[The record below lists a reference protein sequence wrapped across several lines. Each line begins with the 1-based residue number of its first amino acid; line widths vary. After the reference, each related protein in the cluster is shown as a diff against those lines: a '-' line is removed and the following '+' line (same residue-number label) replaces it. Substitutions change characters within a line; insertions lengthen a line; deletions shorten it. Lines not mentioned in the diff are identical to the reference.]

1 MTTDRQTQERVLAAL
16 DWEPSVDAAHV
27 GVAVDNGVVTLH
39 GSVKTYHE
47 KWEAERVTRG
57 IYGVRAI
64 ANELV
69 VAPSDVL
76 ARNDSAIAEAAANAL
91 AWNAMLPAGAVKATV
106 SNGFVTLTGKADWQY
121 QRVAAEKA
129 VRNLFGVKGVIDL
142 VELKPRVNVGDIKTK
157 IEAAFKRS
165 AEVDAD
171 RVRVEARDGSVVLSG
186 TVRTLGERAA
196 AERAAWAAPG
206 VTQVEDRL
214 AVAP

>member
-16 DWEPSVDAAHV
+16 DWEPSVDAALV

-76 ARNDSAIAEAAANAL
+76 ARNDTAVAEAAANAL
-91 AWNAMLPAGAVKATV
+91 AWNVVLPTGAIKATV

-129 VRNLFGVKGVIDL
+129 IRNLFGVKGVIDL
-142 VELKPRVNVGDIKTK
+142 VELKPRVNVGDIKSK

-171 RVRVEARDGSVVLSG
+171 RVRVEARDGSVVLTG

-196 AERAAWAAPG
+196 AEHAAWAAPG